1 MYLEVFKKVID
12 SSLVWVSW
20 NFPSIK
26 GLALIATSKFIYHPL
41 FLWFGS

>member
-12 SSLVWVSW
+12 SSRVWVSW
-20 NFPSIK
+20 NFPSIE
-26 GLALIATSKFIYHPL
+26 GLALIVPCKFIYHPL